1 VDDSTVSRRE
11 RIMAYLE
18 TIFRQMRSGVNDYT
32 TTWNIVARRPL
43 SKEEVSAV
51 GNALTIFDVAEVKE
65 QEIGYDRCSLTVE
78 LEFFYCLK
86 MGDKPSSELNRML
99 LDIQRKMRED
109 VTSGGLSINVSEE
122 RNELDLLGPADRV
135 VAGVVE
141 FTILYRHVINDPR
154 QP

>member
-1 VDDSTVSRRE
+1 MDDSTVSRRE
-11 RIMAYLE
+11 LIMSYLE
-18 TIFRQMRSGVNDYT
+18 TAFKRMRSGVDGYT
-32 TTWNIVARRPL
+32 TTWNIVERRPL
-43 SKEEVSAV
+43 TKEEVASV
-51 GNALTIFDVAEVKE
+51 GNALAIFDTAEVKV
-65 QEIGYDRCSLTVE
+65 QEIGFDRCSLTVE

-86 MGDKPSSELNRML
+86 MGDKPSKELNRML